1 MRISQGLNRLTNI
14 IILCHSCYVSLFSLR
29 DILLLSRDV
38 SDSFSGV
45 NFRFI
50 ASIAALIDFC
60 PFDELYE
67 VAVDFGLVFSPR
79 DFVLGLVRGAK
90 TGGSADEI
98 VLSIIDSH

>member
-1 MRISQGLNRLTNI
+1 M
-14 IILCHSCYVSLFSLR
+14 SLFSLR

-90 TGGSADEI
+90 TGSADEI